1 VNLHAKNLNILLKH
15 AAYLTLL
22 RRGNCKLYFPSFVI
36 QSLTCRY
43 RKVKERGLQ
52 HRENVRFYQKKP
64 ECVSRGSI
72 FVSVGLVD
80 CYPALI
86 VLVGGILSSGIVL
99 LLELLHNH
107 FSASRLHFSN

>member
-1 VNLHAKNLNILLKH
+1 M
-15 AAYLTLL
+15 
-22 RRGNCKLYFPSFVI
+22 LYFSGFVT
-36 QSLTCRY
+36 QGLTCRY
-43 RKVKERGLQ
+43 RKVNERGLQ

-107 FSASRLHFSN
+107 FSVSRLRFSK